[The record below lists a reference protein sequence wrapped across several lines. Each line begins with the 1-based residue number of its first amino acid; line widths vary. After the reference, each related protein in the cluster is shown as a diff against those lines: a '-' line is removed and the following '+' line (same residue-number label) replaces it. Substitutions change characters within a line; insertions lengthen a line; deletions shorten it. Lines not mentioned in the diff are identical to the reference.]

1 MLHVEKQQLLA
12 TNAQE
17 IARFRATELQ
27 YYVEHIGSIQTI
39 ATLLAGFAFT
49 AFLSMETLDMSVPT
63 VLFQQWRGDFEVVN
77 NASAVVRKFDPID
90 PVGLAVFVVHA
101 VEVFSVVLC
110 LVEMISVLLET
121 LLARLLGSRL
131 ALRGPDGS
139 IIIATK
145 GLAKSLLKATERF
158 IIGLQWFLFSVVCH
172 ALRGQHPVISGCVLA
187 MIFFYWRMQFGL
199 AKRLATEFFLPTAVH
214 TSFGP
219 SARDTEGAS
228 PLSEPSITDS
238 QARAVQ
244 AADAAARATRRG
256 LCGRLQNAF
265 LLQMVLRQV
274 DDVHGEDGIDSVAYR
289 RPTKASEQLIMQL
302 QGRGLGEPSRSSRR
316 QASRYLPRISRSRS
330 RGDTDTASWA
340 AGAGAVPPEA
350 INEPSSPMGEWK
362 RALGSLF
369 GFNLDGP
376 SSREPSGRAS
386 RVTFANATRDVTR
399 PSVASAASCD
409 SPA

>member
-131 ALRGPDGS
+131 ALRG
-139 IIIATK
+139 
-145 GLAKSLLKATERF
+145 
-158 IIGLQWFLFSVVCH
+158 
-172 ALRGQHPVISGCVLA
+172 QHPVISGCVLA

-219 SARDTEGAS
+219 SARNTEGAS
-228 PLSEPSITDS
+228 PLSEPSITDP

-274 DDVHGEDGIDSVAYR
+274 DDVHGENGIDSVAYR